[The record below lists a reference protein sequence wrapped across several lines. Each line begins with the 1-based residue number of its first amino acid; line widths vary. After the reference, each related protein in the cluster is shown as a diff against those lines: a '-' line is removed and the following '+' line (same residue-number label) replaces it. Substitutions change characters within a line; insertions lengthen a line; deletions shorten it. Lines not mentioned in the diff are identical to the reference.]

1 VRAAVSARSRLDD
14 ATYREALIHAARH
27 LALCRDDVIRLTEV
41 LNARSWEECGP
52 AEIAVVIQRLR
63 DVVQR
68 CLSQR
73 DQVGGGLRESFNDY

>member
-1 VRAAVSARSRLDD
+1 MRTAVSARRRLGD

-27 LALCRDDVIRLTEV
+27 LALGRNDGIRRTEV

-63 DVVQR
+63 EVVR
-68 CLSQR
+68 CCLSQR
-73 DQVGGGLRESFNDY
+73 DQVGGGQP